1 MEIEQ
6 RTVSYLIFFSQGKNR
21 QRTSVVGVSNE
32 EDLVQLIRN
41 TFRGRFKRP
50 PALTPKDGVS
60 IVVKKLD
67 HIRHQ
72 ISLVMNAK
80 IFNKSVRQAR
90 IEVEKAI
97 RTSN

>member
-32 EDLVQLIRN
+32 EDLVLLIRN

-50 PALTPKDGVS
+50 PALTYKDGVR
-60 IVVKKLD
+60 IVVKRLD
-67 HIRHQ
+67 HVHHTVTFI
-72 ISLVMNAK
+72 MNTV
-80 IFNKSVRQAR
+80 IYNKSVRQAR

-97 RTSN
+97 RNQ

>member
-32 EDLVQLIRN
+32 EDLVLLIRN

-50 PALTPKDGVS
+50 QALTCKDGVR
-60 IVVKKLD
+60 IVIKKLN
-67 HIRHQ
+67 HVQHTVK
-72 ISLVMNAK
+72 LVLNT
-80 IFNKSVRQAR
+80 IIYNKSVRQAR
-90 IEVEKAI
+90 LEIERAI
-97 RTSN
+97 RDQ